1 MKRFVMVLT
10 DKGGTGK
17 STMTRAI
24 ADRYARD
31 DIKALLVD
39 GDGEVGQL
47 YQHYCKLDT
56 DGNPATQKAGDGV
69 MTMRVTGAEKERDK
83 LLAMLDYDLPV
94 VLVDMPAASLTALAK
109 FDAEVGFFDELQ
121 RSGYRPTMVNVLS
134 PFQSSTRTVQQMVE
148 LADKHADYVAVVNRW
163 FGDDEDFYM
172 WFGDGNGNPPSR
184 GRAMLPDFGGSE
196 IDLPKLQAGVMVA
209 IDDRMMRFSDAA
221 ADGSPLTRA
230 QRSRLIRWMKD
241 TDAQLDKVADKIG
254 LGAAK

>member
-31 DIKALLVD
+31 GIKALLVD

-47 YQHYCKLDT
+47 YQHYCKLDE
-56 DGNPATQKAGDGV
+56 DGNAATQKAGDGV
-69 MTMRVTGAEKERDK
+69 MTMRVTGEEKERDK

-94 VLVDMPAASLTALAK
+94 VLVDMPAASITALAK

-134 PFQSSTRTVQQMVE
+134 PFQSSTRTVQQMVD
-148 LADKHADYVAVVNRW
+148 LAGKSADYVAVVNRW

-184 GRAMLPDFGGSE
+184 GRAMLPDYGGEE

-209 IDDRMMRFSDAA
+209 IDDRMMRFADAA
-221 ADGSPLTRA
+221 ADGSPLSRA

-254 LGAAK
+254 LGAGK

>member
-17 STMTRAI
+17 SIMARAI

-31 DIKALLVD
+31 GIKALLVD

-47 YQHYCKLDT
+47 YQHYCKLDSNGHPT
-56 DGNPATQKAGDGV
+56 TQKAGDGV
-69 MTMRVTGAEKERDK
+69 MTLRMTGEEKERDR
-83 LLAMLDYDLPV
+83 LLAMLDYELPV
-94 VLVDMPAASLTALAK
+94 VLVDMPAASITALEK

-121 RSGYRPTMVNVLS
+121 RSGYRPTLVNVLS
-134 PFQSSTRTVQQMVE
+134 PFQSSTRTVQRMIE
-148 LADKHADYVAVVNRW
+148 LADKGADYVAVVNRW

-172 WFGDGNGNPPSR
+172 WFGDGNGNLPSR

-196 IDLPKLQAGVMVA
+196 IELPKLQSGVMVA
-209 IDDRMMRFSDAA
+209 IDDKMLRFADAA
-221 ADGSPLTRA
+221 ADSSPLSRP

-241 TDAQLDKVADKIG
+241 TDTQLDKVADRIG
-254 LGAAK
+254 LGGGK

>member
-1 MKRFVMVLT
+1 
-10 DKGGTGK
+10 
-17 STMTRAI
+17 
-24 ADRYARD
+24 
-31 DIKALLVD
+31 
-39 GDGEVGQL
+39 
-47 YQHYCKLDT
+47 
-56 DGNPATQKAGDGV
+56 
-69 MTMRVTGAEKERDK
+69 

-94 VLVDMPAASLTALAK
+94 VLVDMPAASITALAK

-134 PFQSSTRTVQQMVE
+134 PFQSSTRTVQQMVD
-148 LADKHADYVAVVNRW
+148 LAGKSADYVAVVNRW

-184 GRAMLPDFGGSE
+184 GRAMLPDYGGEE

-209 IDDRMMRFSDAA
+209 IDDRMMRFADAA
-221 ADGSPLTRA
+221 ADGSPLSRA

-254 LGAAK
+254 LGAGK